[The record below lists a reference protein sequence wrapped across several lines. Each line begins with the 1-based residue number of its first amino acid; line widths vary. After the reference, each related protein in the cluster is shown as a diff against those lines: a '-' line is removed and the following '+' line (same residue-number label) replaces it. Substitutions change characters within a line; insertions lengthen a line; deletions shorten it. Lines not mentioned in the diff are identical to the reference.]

1 MLVFMHT
8 TETGMKG
15 LALAAL
21 LLSSLLLGACG
32 SGGPVRRVSDPSA
45 NIQQLSV
52 RADGSW
58 SMDLRIDNFSSVPMR
73 FDAIDLAMTIDGQP
87 AVALRATPGFTI
99 GPEAADVA
107 TLQVMP
113 PGGAK
118 IAIADALARGRGIGY
133 HLEGSITATPEER
146 SARTFQFKR
155 DNALAPVPGLPGV
168 LR

>member
-1 MLVFMHT
+1 MRR
-8 TETGMKG
+8 

-21 LLSSLLLGACG
+21 LLSTSLLLVACG
-32 SGGPVRRVSDPSA
+32 SGGPVRRVSEPSA

-58 SMDLRIDNFSSVPMR
+58 SLDLRIDNYSSVPMR
-73 FDAIDLAMTIDGQP
+73 FDAIDLAMTIEGQP
-87 AVALRATPGFTI
+87 AAALRATPAFTI

-107 TLQVMP
+107 TLQVVP
-113 PGGAK
+113 PAGAK
-118 IAIADALARGRGIGY
+118 IAIADALARGNRIGY
-133 HLEGSITATPEER
+133 HLEGTITASPEKGG
-146 SARTFQFKR
+146 ARTFQFER

>member
-1 MLVFMHT
+1 
-8 TETGMKG
+8 MKR
-15 LALAAL
+15 LALATL
-21 LLSSLLLGACG
+21 LVASLLLGACG

-58 SMDLRIDNFSSVPMR
+58 SLDLRIDNFSSMPMR
-73 FDAIDLAMTIDGQP
+73 FDAIDLAMTVEGQP
-87 AVALRATPGFTI
+87 PVALRATPGITI

-107 TLQVMP
+107 TLQVVP
-113 PGGAK
+113 PAGAK

-133 HLEGSITATPEER
+133 RLQGTIAATPEDR
-146 SARTFQFKR
+146 GARTFRFER